1 MMKTHGLKIE
11 EPILQYKSEK
21 DYYLLRTLTL
31 SFVKVLF
38 HSNQEK
44 EKILIK
50 RKIEI
55 YKISCIIIPTLFLV
69 GCVPTEDSVS
79 IQNDLLTIKNQLK
92 SLQTSVD
99 MTKTSESKS
108 EITKIRPDLEAIKK
122 NQADIKAD
130 IEELTENNQVFNSKL
145 DEFNF
150 RMTQLSQEIDLIQV
164 RLSHQI
170 KDSRSQIPEDKAG
183 KDVIAIL
190 DPADIYRTSYN
201 DYLKGNYDL
210 AISGFQEYLKK
221 FSGSPMAGN
230 AQYWIG
236 ESYYSLKDF
245 GKALEEFDKLI
256 NNYPKSNKVPSALLK
271 KAYSYIELKRTNDA
285 KEQLKDLIKSFPLT
299 AEAKL
304 AEGKLKFLEKD

>member
-1 MMKTHGLKIE
+1 M
-11 EPILQYKSEK
+11 
-21 DYYLLRTLTL
+21 
-31 SFVKVLF
+31 
-38 HSNQEK
+38 
-44 EKILIK
+44 
-50 RKIEI
+50 
-55 YKISCIIIPTLFLV
+55 
-69 GCVPTEDSVS
+69 
-79 IQNDLLTIKNQLK
+79 
-92 SLQTSVD
+92 
-99 MTKTSESKS
+99 
-108 EITKIRPDLEAIKK
+108 
-122 NQADIKAD
+122 
-130 IEELTENNQVFNSKL
+130 
-145 DEFNF
+145 
-150 RMTQLSQEIDLIQV
+150 

-190 DPADIYRTSYN
+190 DPTDIYRTSYN

-221 FSGSPMAGN
+221 FSGSEMAGN

-245 GKALEEFDKLI
+245 EKALEEFDKLI